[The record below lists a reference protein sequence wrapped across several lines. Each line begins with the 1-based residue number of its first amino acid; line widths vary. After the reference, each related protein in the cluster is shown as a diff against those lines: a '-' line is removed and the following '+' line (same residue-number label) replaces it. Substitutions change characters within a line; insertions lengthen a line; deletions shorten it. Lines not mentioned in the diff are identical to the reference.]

1 VRNVIEVKVKK
12 YQVKKMIDDRYRGDK
27 MTKKEFILRSI
38 EKDLK
43 EKGKSEK
50 EIQEY
55 LEKAKRK

>member
-1 VRNVIEVKVKK
+1 
-12 YQVKKMIDDRYRGDK
+12 

-38 EKDLK
+38 EKGLK